1 MNSLYSIQN
10 QMTREKKLNI
20 KRPFCEG
27 TAHGTIGAHR
37 IKKHVLRKQI
47 SYEKKKMDMS
57 GSDSSVDVWHAGR
70 LRADERL
77 IGWRGEKGTSEG
89 YVERGGAF
97 HILCANVSVSYTH
110 LTLPTIA

>member
-20 KRPFCEG
+20 ERPFCEG
-27 TAHGTIGAHR
+27 TARGTIGAHR

-47 SYEKKKMDMS
+47 FYEKKKMDMS
-57 GSDSSVDVWHAGR
+57 GADSGVDDWHAGR
-70 LRADERL
+70 LRAEERF
-77 IGWRGEKGTSEG
+77 IGWRGEKETSEG

-97 HILCANVSVSYTH
+97 HILCANHSFRI
-110 LTLPTIA
+110 LANL

>member
-97 HILCANVSVSYTH
+97 HILCANVCGNRRG
-110 LTLPTIA
+110 LF